1 MAVGEFDLQVISERV
16 SLSAQ
21 FLEKFFVQ
29 GVIGLGSLFQ
39 LLFELFIFSSQAVDL
54 NFQLLNLCYKLI
66 D

>member
-21 FLEKFFVQ
+21 FLEEFFVQ